1 MTVQAS
7 SDMSS
12 SDSNSPIGARWAAE
26 NRPVSK
32 SPELTRSQFDGTWRA
47 GNRRLVTIHGHMC
60 SLFSKFQVDADSRT
74 CTGTLDGN
82 TFSGMLQDD
91 GHGISWSDG
100 DTWTLMEPDR
110 SNKKKPHTPTESADS
125 EDSRKGTAKEQI
137 PTDIDIAQN
146 VPLTPE
152 RVAQT
157 RGQHATTKQQTHARR
172 RKAALITPTH
182 STQSPLLKLR
192 RGIQYPG
199 HIRIKP

>member
-1 MTVQAS
+1 
-7 SDMSS
+7 MSS
-12 SDSNSPIGARWAAE
+12 SDPDNPIGVRWIAV
-26 NRPVSK
+26 NRPVNK
-32 SPELTRSQFDGTWRA
+32 SPEQTRSQFDGIWRA

-60 SLFSKFQVDADSRT
+60 SLFSKFQVDAASRT

-82 TFSGMLQDD
+82 TFSGTLQGD

-100 DTWTLMEPDR
+100 DTWTLMESDR
-110 SNKKKPHTPTESADS
+110 SNSKEPHTPQNQLILKT
-125 EDSRKGTAKEQI
+125 RGKGSAKEQT

-172 RKAALITPTH
+172 RKAALVTLTH

-192 RGIQYPG
+192 RGIQHPG